1 MSTEK
6 TRPTET
12 QNSPSL
18 SRTES
23 NNESNAF
30 DYNSF
35 TISLKEVDV
44 ARLYRPDMSCE
55 EFIRKITNE
64 TTWIKCY
71 SQYMFFINYVY
82 FLYGH
87 IYGNIAISR
96 LTLMLTYMIPV
107 LLMLELL
114 NNMYLKRFSKNH
126 PSTFQEYNEAS
137 SFYISLNKIVQIY
150 NKERYKTFF
159 HDLFVFSN

>member
-23 NNESNAF
+23 NNESNTF

-44 ARLYRPDMSCE
+44 ARLYRPD
-55 EFIRKITNE
+55 
-64 TTWIKCY
+64 
-71 SQYMFFINYVY
+71 
-82 FLYGH
+82 

-96 LTLMLTYMIPV
+96 LTLMLTYMIPI